1 MKKLT
6 RVLTFCFLS
15 IISYA
20 QNNYIAQPYYGDNMI
35 RFYVKTTGVLHHS
48 LDIGPDGGSGPNC
61 VRIFGDLIFI
71 STDAGASS
79 KVLIYHHAD
88 IYPTRTAN
96 APQIINYPSGIAG
109 MEVDGAGNLYVSTFN
124 GGGNPGRIIKY
135 NASSNYTTSTTMP
148 LYDNDWW
155 INYYAGVTVDG
166 AGNVWALNLDEHE
179 LVCFTAASS
188 YNSYY
193 VVTNNGDI
201 YPSTSRTGGANPTV
215 YLFSGPEG
223 IQFDASGNLW
233 IANNNDWT
241 KTNNWGEGTFVKL
254 DAVYIA
260 TLLGSPVSGSGTAGQ
275 TISYTVPTSNA
286 TVYHIP
292 GSKPGGIRF
301 DGNTLFINDQGTN
314 QGSTWNVNGEVWK
327 WDVTTAFNAVNAVSS
342 AIHTTY
348 PGYGGMD
355 FNNFALFPL
364 PIEMTSFSVKKIGQT
379 VNIQW
384 VTASEI
390 NCSHFELQRSIDG
403 INYENIYKIN
413 ATNTQTKNSYQ
424 FNDDNLPKQADMA
437 YYRIKQIDNDGTEAI
452 SAVRTIGID
461 RKNLVFISPNPTQS
475 DATSLTIDND
485 TNEEFTMIRIYSAQ
499 GHLEKTLKYPLHF
512 GVNKLKISTFDLVKN
527 MHIINI
533 IIGNATINT
542 KLLVN

>member
-1 MKKLT
+1 M
-6 RVLTFCFLS
+6 
-15 IISYA
+15 
-20 QNNYIAQPYYGDNMI
+20 
-35 RFYVKTTGVLHHS
+35 
-48 LDIGPDGGSGPNC
+48 
-61 VRIFGDLIFI
+61 
-71 STDAGASS
+71 
-79 KVLIYHHAD
+79 
-88 IYPTRTAN
+88 
-96 APQIINYPSGIAG
+96 
-109 MEVDGAGNLYVSTFN
+109 
-124 GGGNPGRIIKY
+124 
-135 NASSNYTTSTTMP
+135 
-148 LYDNDWW
+148 
-155 INYYAGVTVDG
+155 
-166 AGNVWALNLDEHE
+166 
-179 LVCFTAASS
+179 
-188 YNSYY
+188 
-193 VVTNNGDI
+193 
-201 YPSTSRTGGANPTV
+201 
-215 YLFSGPEG
+215 
-223 IQFDASGNLW
+223 
-233 IANNNDWT
+233 
-241 KTNNWGEGTFVKL
+241 
-254 DAVYIA
+254 
-260 TLLGSPVSGSGTAGQ
+260 
-275 TISYTVPTSNA
+275 
-286 TVYHIP
+286 
-292 GSKPGGIRF
+292 
-301 DGNTLFINDQGTN
+301 
-314 QGSTWNVNGEVWK
+314 
-327 WDVTTAFNAVNAVSS
+327 TTAFNAVNAVSS

-461 RKNLVFISPNPTQS
+461 RKNLVSISPNPTQS

>member
-1 MKKLT
+1 MKNLT
-6 RVLTFCFLS
+6 IALILCVFS

-20 QNNYIAQPYYGDNMI
+20 QNNYVAQPYYGGNVV
-35 RFYVKTTGVLHHS
+35 RFYEKTTGVLHHS
-48 LDIGPDGGSGPNC
+48 LDIGLDGGSGPNC

-71 STDAGASS
+71 STDADVSS
-79 KVLIYHHAD
+79 KVFIYHHAD
-88 IYPTRTAN
+88 IYPTRTATP
-96 APQIINYPSGIAG
+96 PQIINYSSGIAG
-109 MEVDGAGNLYVSTFN
+109 MEVDAAGNLYVSTFN
-124 GGGNPGRIIKY
+124 GAGNPGRIIKY
-135 NASSNYTTSTTMP
+135 TASSSYATSITMP
-148 LYDNDWW
+148 LYDDDWW

-193 VVTNNGDI
+193 VVTNSGDI
-201 YPSTSRTGGANPTV
+201 YPSISRTGGANPTV

-241 KTNNWGEGTFVKL
+241 RTNDSGEGTLVKI
-254 DAVYIA
+254 DASYISS
-260 TLLGSPVSGSGTAGQ
+260 LFGSPVSGSGTAGQ
-275 TISYTVPTSNA
+275 GLNYTIATANA

-327 WDVTTAFNAVNAVSS
+327 WDVTTTFDAVNAVSS

-364 PIEMTSFSVKKIGQT
+364 PIEMTSFSVKKIGNT

-384 VTASEI
+384 VTASET
-390 NCSHFELQRSIDG
+390 NCSHFEIQRSIDG
-403 INYENIYKIN
+403 INFETIFRIN
-413 ATNTQTKNSYQ
+413 GTNKQTKNSYQ
-424 FNDDNLPKQADMA
+424 YNDNNLPKQTNVA
-437 YYRIKQIDNDGTEAI
+437 YYRIKQVDNDGTETI
-452 SAVRTIGID
+452 SSVRTID
-461 RKNLVFISPNPTQS
+461 MDSKNLVSIAPNPTKN
-475 DATSLTIDND
+475 DATFLTILND
-485 TNEEFTMIRIYSAQ
+485 KNEENTVLRVFTAQ
-499 GHLEKTLKYPLHF
+499 GNLIKTIEYPLHF
-512 GVNKLKISTFDLVKN
+512 GINILELNTADLPNN
-527 MHIINI
+527 MYIINT
-533 IIGNATINT
+533 IIGNKAINT
-542 KLLVN
+542 KLSVN